1 MVELMDELDLDDP
14 MLTMEEYANE
24 AMNYAIYPDALIYPM
39 LGLQEEVGELSG
51 KLKRYFRDNEYDVSM
66 DDPMVEMSAELRF
79 DMARECGDVLW
90 YLTAIASDL
99 GYSLDEIASLNL
111 EKLEDRKRR
120 GRIKGSGDY
129 R

>member
-1 MVELMDELDLDDP
+1 MVELMDEFDFDDP
-14 MLTMEEYANE
+14 MLTMEEYASE

-66 DDPMVEMSAELRF
+66 DNPMVEMSAELRL
-79 DMARECGDVLW
+79 DMAREVGDALW
-90 YLTAIASDL
+90 YLTAIATDL

>member
-1 MVELMDELDLDDP
+1 MVELMDDFDFDDP
-14 MLTMEEYANE
+14 ILTMEEYATE

-79 DMARECGDVLW
+79 DMAREVGDALW
-90 YLTAIASDL
+90 YLTAIATDL

>member
-1 MVELMDELDLDDP
+1 MVELMDKFDFDDP

-66 DDPMVEMSAELRF
+66 DNPMVEMSAELRL
-79 DMARECGDVLW
+79 DMAREVGDALW
-90 YLTAIASDL
+90 YLTAIATDL

>member
-1 MVELMDELDLDDP
+1 MVELMDEFDFDDP

-66 DDPMVEMSAELRF
+66 DNPMVEMSAELRL
-79 DMARECGDVLW
+79 DMAREVGDALW
-90 YLTAIASDL
+90 YLTAIATDL

>member
-1 MVELMDELDLDDP
+1 MVELMDEFDLDDP

-51 KLKRYFRDNEYDVSM
+51 KLKRYFRENEYDVSM
-66 DDPMVEMSAELRF
+66 EDCMVEMSAELRF
-79 DMARECGDVLW
+79 DMARECGEVLW